1 MTTFM
6 HAVAPPSGELLTL
19 EPSPRWVRAFFGGE
33 AVADSR
39 RAALLTGLGH
49 GIPVYYFPRGDVRTD
64 LLVAAGRAIEPATGD
79 TVETFTLRAG
89 GREVEG
95 AAWAHPEAESSERPD
110 LSGYIAFDWPA
121 LDAWFEEDEEVFVH
135 ARDPYKRVD
144 VLQSA
149 RHVQVVVGGEQVA
162 DTRRPAI
169 LFETGLPP
177 RYYIPKLDV
186 RMELLTPTSSRTSCP
201 YKGDA
206 CYWAVTAG
214 GRTHDDLVWSYA
226 HPLPEVAKIA
236 NLLCF
241 YQERV
246 DSIVVDGE
254 EQPRPHTHWS

>member
-6 HAVAPPSGELLTL
+6 HAVAPPSRELLVL
-19 EPSPRWVRAFFGGE
+19 EPSPRWIRGIFGGE
-33 AVADSR
+33 TVADSR
-39 RAALLTGLGH
+39 RAAILTGRGH
-49 GIPVYYFPRGDVRTD
+49 GIPVYYFPRDDVRTD
-64 LLVAAGRAIEPATGD
+64 LLVVDGQTTEPATGD
-79 TVETFTLRAG
+79 AVKTFTVRAG
-89 GREVEG
+89 GREAKG
-95 AAWAHPEAESSERPD
+95 AAWSHPPADDSERPD

-135 ARDPYKRVD
+135 ARDPYKRID

-162 DTRRPAI
+162 DTRRPAV

-186 RMELLTPTSSRTSCP
+186 RVDLLSPTSSQTSCP

-206 CYWAVTAG
+206 RYWSVTAG
-214 GRTHDDLVWSYA
+214 GETHEDLVWSYPF
-226 HPLPEVAKIA
+226 PLPEVAKIA

-246 DSIVVDGE
+246 DAVVVDGQ
-254 EQPRPHTHWS
+254 EQPRPRTHWS